1 MRSEFVLAGVLLTFC
16 VGPALG
22 GEILLT
28 SPGSSGTD
36 GSGAIWESFNTDKS
50 TGTGVFTPFVRIQG
64 SPTEQGYN
72 TDGALWADTK
82 PPQPNWTHSLL
93 LSAVPYV
100 DGYREFLLDAD
111 QEGGATARLLSID
124 EVVISLATSPSL
136 TGLPPIDGVGF
147 GPIVYDLA
155 ATGDWVVLDASLFA
169 KGSGTGDIRLLVPES
184 LFAAQ
189 LASNPGVGSDP
200 YVYFY
205 TLMGDRN
212 NSNDGFEEWGVR
224 VGGTPPPP
232 PPPVPAPGAV
242 LLSGLGIGLVGWLR
256 RKNLV

>member
-1 MRSEFVLAGVLLTFC
+1 MRSVIVVAGALVTFC
-16 VGPALG
+16 IGPALG

-28 SPGSSGTD
+28 STGSHGTD
-36 GSGAIWESFNTDKS
+36 SSGAIWESFTPANS
-50 TGTGVFTPFVRIQG
+50 TGTGVFDPFVRIQG

-72 TDGALWADTK
+72 TDGELWADTK

-93 LSAVPYV
+93 LSDVPYV

-111 QEGGATARLLSID
+111 QEGGATTKFLSID
-124 EVVISLATSPSL
+124 DVVISLATSPSL
-136 TGLPPIDGVGF
+136 TGPPPIGDGGF
-147 GPIVYDLA
+147 GPIVYDLDDL
-155 ATGDWVVLDASLFA
+155 GDWVLLDASLFA

-184 LFAAQ
+184 LFAQQ
-189 LASNPGVGSDP
+189 LASNPGLGSDP

-205 TLMGDRN
+205 ALMGERN

-232 PPPVPAPGAV
+232 PPIPAPGAV
-242 LLSGLGIGLVGWLR
+242 LLGGIGVVVVGWMR
-256 RKNLV
+256 RRRSL

>member
-1 MRSEFVLAGVLLTFC
+1 MRSAFVVAGVLLTFC

-22 GEILLT
+22 GAILLT
-28 SPGSSGTD
+28 SPGSSGT
-36 GSGAIWESFNTDKS
+36 GSAGGVWESFNPDKS
-50 TGTGVFTPFVRIQG
+50 TGTGVFDPFVRIQG

-111 QEGGATARLLSID
+111 QEGGATTKFLSID
-124 EVVISLATSPSL
+124 DVVISLVTLGDL
-136 TGLPPIDGVGF
+136 TGEPPIGGVAF

-155 ATGDWVVLDASLFA
+155 DPGDWVVLDASLFA

-184 LFAAQ
+184 FFANQ
-189 LASNPGVGSDP
+189 LTLHPELGLDP

-205 TLMGDRN
+205 TRMGERN
-212 NSNDGFEEWGVR
+212 SSNDGFEEWGVR

-232 PPPVPAPGAV
+232 PPVPAPCAV
-242 LLSGLGIGLVGWLR
+242 LLSGIGIGLVGWLR
-256 RKNLV
+256 RKKLV